1 MKVLS
6 GAFLVISTDLVI
18 ERLLTQ
24 SVNEALKKENFEIQ
38 VPPEYVANK
47 IILIRNVDSMVSS
60 VDAEELKGTWKEE
73 MNGSEWRR

>member
-73 MNGSEWRR
+73 MNGSE